1 MASQTL
7 KEKVIDTVNTLE
19 DDSILQGLL
28 NYIELEKDVDS
39 VYEFS
44 ASQLESLEEAKLQ
57 VKEGKTQ
64 TDDQV
69 NKEIEEWLNK

>member
-7 KEKVIDTVNTLE
+7 KEKVIDSVNNLE

-28 NYIELEKDVDS
+28 NFIELEKDADS
-39 VYEFS
+39 IYEFDT
-44 ASQLESLEEAKLQ
+44 SQLQIIDEAKLQ

-64 TDDQV
+64 THEQV
-69 NKEIEEWLNK
+69 NTEIEEWLNK

>member
-7 KEKVIDTVNTLE
+7 KEKVINSVNNLE

-28 NYIELEKDVDS
+28 NFIELEKDANS
-39 VYEFS
+39 TYEFDT
-44 ASQLESLEEAKLQ
+44 SQLQIIDEAKLQ

-64 TDDQV
+64 THEQV

>member
-7 KEKVIDTVNTLE
+7 KEKVINTVNNLE

-28 NYIELEKDVDS
+28 NFIELEKDADS
-39 VYEFS
+39 IYEFDT
-44 ASQLESLEEAKLQ
+44 SQLQIIDEAKLQ
-57 VKEGKTQ
+57 VKEAKTQ
-64 TDDQV
+64 THEQV

>member
-7 KEKVIDTVNTLE
+7 KEKVLQSVNKLE

-28 NYIELEKDVDS
+28 NYIELESDNDS
-39 VYEFS
+39 VYKFDDV
-44 ASQLESLEEAKLQ
+44 QLQSIEEAKQQ
-57 VKEGKTQ
+57 VKDGLTQ
-64 TDDQV
+64 SHGDV

>member
-7 KEKVIDTVNTLE
+7 KEKVINTVNNLE

-28 NYIELEKDVDS
+28 NFIELEKDADS
-39 VYEFS
+39 IYEFDT
-44 ASQLESLEEAKLQ
+44 SQLQIIDEAKLQ

-64 TDDQV
+64 THEQV

>member
-7 KEKVIDTVNTLE
+7 KEKVRQSVNKLE

-28 NYIELEKDVDS
+28 NYIELESDNDS
-39 VYEFS
+39 IYEFDDV
-44 ASQLESLEEAKLQ
+44 QLQSIEEAKQQ
-57 VKEGKTQ
+57 VKEGLTQ
-64 TDDQV
+64 SHSDV

>member
-7 KEKVIDTVNTLE
+7 KEKVLQSVNKLE

-28 NYIELEKDVDS
+28 NYIELESDNDS
-39 VYEFS
+39 IYEFDDV
-44 ASQLESLEEAKLQ
+44 QLQSIEEAKQQ
-57 VKEGKTQ
+57 VKEGLTQ
-64 TDDQV
+64 SHSDV

>member
-7 KEKVIDTVNTLE
+7 KEKVIDKVNNLE

-28 NYIELEKDVDS
+28 NFIEMEKDAES
-39 VYEFS
+39 IYEFDT
-44 ASQLESLEEAKLQ
+44 SQLQIIDEAKLQ

-64 TDDQV
+64 THEEV